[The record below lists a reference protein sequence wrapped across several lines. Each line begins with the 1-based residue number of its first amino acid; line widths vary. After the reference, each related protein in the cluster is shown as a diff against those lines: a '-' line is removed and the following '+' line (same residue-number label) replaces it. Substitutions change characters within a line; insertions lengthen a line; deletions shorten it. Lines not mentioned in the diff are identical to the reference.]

1 MGCHDELLARPDGAY
16 AMLYQMQLLESRKGD
31 RRMVPS

>member
-1 MGCHDELLARPDGAY
+1 LLANPDGTY
-16 AMLYQMQLLESRKGD
+16 STLYQMQLLEGRSAG